1 MELTKRDA
9 LLIIDVQNDFLP
21 GGALAVSSGD
31 QIIPIVNLLQSKFDF
46 IVASQ
51 DFHPADHKS
60 FAANNPGRKVGD
72 IVDLNGLDQFL
83 WPVHCVQGTTGADFS
98 KALIHENW
106 NKIFQKG
113 MNSEVDSY
121 SGFFDNAKRGDTGL
135 SKFLKENQIERV
147 FICGLAL
154 DYCVNFTALDS
165 LNEGFE
171 TFLITDATRP
181 VNVMPTDGENS
192 LRELEAAG
200 IKLITSNE
208 L

>member
-171 TFLITDATRP
+171 TFLVTDATRP

-208 L
+208 I

>member
-72 IVDLNGLDQFL
+72 IVDLNGLNQFL

-171 TFLITDATRP
+171 TFLVTDATRP